1 MGKNGDRATL
11 GFSVHT
17 GWAAMIAVAGTPAS
31 PVILDRSLVE
41 MIPDSDRD
49 PPRFVYHAAQELSL
63 SAAERFVRKATEQ
76 SRTKA
81 LAALK
86 AAVAEL
92 EKRSH
97 RVVATGIIVSGRP
110 VDVDLPAILK
120 SHALLHAAEGEL
132 FREAIKSASEKL
144 KIPVTEIR
152 ARELPARA
160 AGMLKIS
167 AAELPDRL
175 AKVGRTAGRPWSK
188 DQKDS
193 FLVALLAAS
202 A

>member
-1 MGKNGDRATL
+1 MSKRVGRATL

-31 PVILDRSLVE
+31 PVILDRLLVE

-63 SAAERFVRKATEQ
+63 GAAERYVRVATEK
-76 SRTKA
+76 SRANA

-86 AAVAEL
+86 TAVAEL
-92 EKRSH
+92 GKRGH
-97 RVVATGIIVSGRP
+97 EVVATGIIVSGRP
-110 VDVDLPAILK
+110 LAADLAAILK
-120 SHALLHAAEGEL
+120 SHPLLHTAEGEL
-132 FREAIKSASEKL
+132 FRQAIKSASEKL
-144 KIPVTEIR
+144 KIPVTEIP
-152 ARELPARA
+152 ARDLPARA
-160 AGMLKIS
+160 ARVLKVS

-175 AKVGRTAGRPWSK
+175 AAVGRAAGRPWSK

>member
-1 MGKNGDRATL
+1 MSKRGSQATL

-31 PVILDRSLVE
+31 PVILDRLLVE

-63 SAAERFVRKATEQ
+63 GAAERYVRMATEK
-76 SRTKA
+76 SRANA
-81 LAALK
+81 LAVLK
-86 AAVAEL
+86 AAVTEL
-92 EKRSH
+92 KKRGH
-97 RVVATGIIVSGRP
+97 EVVATGIIVSGRP
-110 VDVDLPAILK
+110 LSADLAAILK
-120 SHALLHAAEGEL
+120 SHPLLHTAEGEL
-132 FREAIKSASEKL
+132 FRGAIKSASEKL
-144 KIPVTEIR
+144 KIPVTEIP
-152 ARELPARA
+152 ARDLPARA
-160 AGMLKIS
+160 ARVLKVP
-167 AAELPDRL
+167 AAALPGRL
-175 AKVGRTAGRPWSK
+175 AEVGRAAGRPWSK